1 MTHMY
6 ERGQLVVPKYFREI
20 LGWGKDTAVSF
31 RVEDNRL
38 IVERRTSIADELEE
52 FAREC
57 NVDLKGKTDFD
68 DDCDKAMKRKYAKM
82 GLRF

>member
-6 ERGQLVVPKYFREI
+6 ERGQVVVPQYFREI

-31 RVEDNRL
+31 RVENNRL

-57 NVDLKGKTDFD
+57 NINLKGKTDFD
-68 DDCDKAMKRKYAKM
+68 SVAGIKRVEP
-82 GLRF
+82 